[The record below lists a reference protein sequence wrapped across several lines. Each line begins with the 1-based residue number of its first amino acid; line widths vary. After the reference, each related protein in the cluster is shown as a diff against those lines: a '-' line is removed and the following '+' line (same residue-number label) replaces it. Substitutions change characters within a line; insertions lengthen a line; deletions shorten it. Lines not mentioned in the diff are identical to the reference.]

1 MSDREKLQQARK
13 LIVRNILAGE
23 RPEPDE
29 MLLMGEPYQKV
40 WADHDAESNDPDR
53 PDWASVL
60 D

>member
-1 MSDREKLQQARK
+1 MPDHESLRKARELV
-13 LIVRNILAGE
+13 VRNILAGE

-29 MLLMGEPYQKV
+29 MLLMSESYQKV
-40 WADHDAESNDPDR
+40 WADHDAEPSDPDR